1 MGTIRRFAALLALA
15 AILAAG
21 CTNDRD
27 DGGSSK
33 SPPSATATATET
45 PVVPIKGE
53 YSYSN
58 AGLNASVRFEPSGGA
73 TLEIDND
80 TGRTLPKP
88 SLYVENAS
96 TGKEID
102 GKVLSSSA
110 IPDGKTSTFEVTF
123 PPEVRPDTIGLLI
136 LLLGPDNYGAFVPPA
151 AG

>member
-1 MGTIRRFAALLALA
+1 MGTIRGFAALLVLVAV
-15 AILAAG
+15 LAAG
-21 CTNDRD
+21 CTSDGD
-27 DGGSSK
+27 DGGPSSK
-33 SPPSATATATET
+33 PPPATDSPTEAPPTA
-45 PVVPIKGE
+45 VKGE

-73 TLEIDND
+73 TLEIDNG

-88 SLYVENAS
+88 GLYVENAS

-102 GKVLSSSA
+102 GKVVSSAA
-110 IPDGKTSTFEVTF
+110 IPDGKTSTFDVTF

-136 LLLGPDNYGAFVPPA
+136 LLLGTDNYGAFVPPA

>member
-1 MGTIRRFAALLALA
+1 MGTIRGFAALLVFV

-21 CTNDRD
+21 CTSDGD
-27 DGGSSK
+27 DGGPSNGPSSAT
-33 SPPSATATATET
+33 PSASET
-45 PVVPIKGE
+45 VPVAVKGE

-73 TLEIDND
+73 TLEIDNG

-88 SLYVENAS
+88 ALYVENAS

-102 GKVLSSSA
+102 GKVVSSAA
-110 IPDGKTSTFEVTF
+110 IPDGKTSTFDVTF

-136 LLLGPDNYGAFVPPA
+136 LLLGSDNYGAFVPPA

>member
-1 MGTIRRFAALLALA
+1 MGTIRGFAALLVLV

-21 CTNDRD
+21 CTSDGD
-27 DGGSSK
+27 DGGPSSPT
-33 SPPSATATATET
+33 SSVTASASET
-45 PVVPIKGE
+45 VPVAVKGE

-58 AGLNASVRFEPSGGA
+58 AGLNATVKFEPSGGA
-73 TLEIDND
+73 TLEIDNG

-88 SLYVENAS
+88 ALYVENAS

-102 GKVLSSSA
+102 GKVVSSAA
-110 IPDGKTSTFEVTF
+110 IPDGKTSTFDVTF

-136 LLLGPDNYGAFVPPA
+136 LLLGSDNYGAFVPPA

>member
-1 MGTIRRFAALLALA
+1 MGTIRGFAALLVLA

-21 CTNDRD
+21 CTSDGD
-27 DGGSSK
+27 DGGPSRPS
-33 SPPSATATATET
+33 SATASASET
-45 PVVPIKGE
+45 VPVAVKGE

-73 TLEIDND
+73 TLEIDNR

-88 SLYVENAS
+88 ALYVENAS

-102 GKVLSSSA
+102 GKVVSSA
-110 IPDGKTSTFEVTF
+110 PIPDGKTSTFDVTF

-136 LLLGPDNYGAFVPPA
+136 LLLGSDNYGAFVPPA